1 MSPVHN
7 ALFALLFLSGSSFLF
22 FLATAAMLRLP
33 DVYTRMNVLTKAVA
47 LGMAGI
53 AGALLIQTPGLAQS
67 GKIISVWLVIYYT
80 GRVARRR
87 LVRTAASRSVPPWE
101 L

>member
-1 MSPVHN
+1 MN
-7 ALFALLFLSGSSFLF
+7 AVNTALIALVFLSGSSLLF

-47 LGMAGI
+47 LGMGFV
-53 AGALLIQTPGLAQS
+53 AGALLIEGPGLVQS
-67 GKIISVWLVIYYT
+67 GKILIVWLIIYYT
-80 GRVARRR
+80 GVFARRR
-87 LVRTAASRSVPPWE
+87 LVRTAASRSIPPWE